1 MLPVGVVILPSYIL
15 GFPMM
20 SAMGIPKHA
29 NYSVIFGSVIHICNL
44 LVLWGTGNINMVTLG
59 ISVSVAESLILLY
72 RIVVIL
78 RNRHLLKKEGQT

>member
-1 MLPVGVVILPSYIL
+1 
-15 GFPMM
+15 
-20 SAMGIPKHA
+20 
-29 NYSVIFGSVIHICNL
+29 
-44 LVLWGTGNINMVTLG
+44 MVTLG